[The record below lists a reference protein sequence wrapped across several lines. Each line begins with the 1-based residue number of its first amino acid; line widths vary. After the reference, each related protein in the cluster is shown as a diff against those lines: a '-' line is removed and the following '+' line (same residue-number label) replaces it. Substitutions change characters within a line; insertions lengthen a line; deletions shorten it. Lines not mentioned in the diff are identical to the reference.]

1 MAPHRAPWY
10 AAVLLTLAGAI
21 ASGVS
26 GYYAS
31 GAGSSADQVKE
42 NEHRITQI
50 EDSIVAHSQADSLER
65 SDTRQQIVNLWC
77 AVRVN
82 HGEPCRP

>member
-1 MAPHRAPWY
+1 MTSRRPPWY

-42 NEHRITQI
+42 NEHRLTQV
-50 EDSIVAHSQADSLER
+50 EDSIVAHSQADALER
-65 SDTRQQIVNLWC
+65 SDVRQQIANLWC

-82 HGEPCRP
+82 HGEACRP